1 MRKRNSAILVR
12 LYRDEMEQLEKKARR
27 CGLSKEGY
35 IRMYISGYNPKET
48 PPADYRDM
56 MNELYAI
63 SRNMNQ
69 IAHIANSGKHIESE
83 KYWRELKKLEK
94 AIVKINNAV
103 LNPEET

>member
-1 MRKRNSAILVR
+1 
-12 LYRDEMEQLEKKARR
+12 
-27 CGLSKEGY
+27 
-35 IRMYISGYNPKET
+35 MYISGYSPKET

-83 KYWRELKKLEK
+83 RYWTAGVNLAERDIEDVGVILDE
-94 AIVKINNAV
+94 
-103 LNPEET
+103 

>member
-48 PPADYRDM
+48 PPTDYRDM

-83 KYWRELKKLEK
+83 RYWRELKKLEK

-103 LNPEET
+103 LNPEEI